1 MYLLTR
7 KIGEAVVIAKNI
19 YCKVISIGQNSVV
32 LGFEAP
38 EFVRI
43 EREEIEKLVLEHEMN
58 EIHAFIETIPEE
70 QLLQEI
76 YNEQRQRFRVI
87 KPNNKN

>member
-19 YCKVISIGQNSVV
+19 YCKVVSIGQNNVV

-43 EREEIEKLVLEHEMN
+43 EREEMEKLVLEHEMN
-58 EIHAFIETIPEE
+58 EIHAFIDTIPEE

>member
-19 YCKVISIGQNSVV
+19 YCKVVSIGQNNVV

-43 EREEIEKLVLEHEMN
+43 EREEIEKLVLEHEMDLV
-58 EIHAFIETIPEE
+58 HAFIDTIPEE

-87 KPNNKN
+87 KPNN